1 MTIEF
6 VCNGEL
12 FSSMICASAIECIAQ
27 YLLRLI
33 LKTVLWYVL
42 TSNHAG
48 VPLSLSDLCS
58 DRSIGLIF
66 NIGQNTI
73 DLLGSSGEVGQSAV
87 RMWLAWLVAW
97 WLADL
102 WQSYVFD
109 SGVYGLL
116 TLVTYYSPSAES

>member
-1 MTIEF
+1 MHSTMFTAIDPKDCTVVCPDFQPCRSTF
-6 VCNGEL
+6 VLIRSL
-12 FSSMICASAIECIAQ
+12 FRSFD
-27 YLLRLI
+27 RL
-33 LKTVLWYVL
+33 
-42 TSNHAG
+42 N
-48 VPLSLSDLCS
+48 
-58 DRSIGLIF
+58 F
-66 NIGQNTI
+66 NIGQSTI